1 MERSWITLSSA
12 DYHHIAAGL
21 LKDRQ
26 FELAW
31 DQLGIMQTKG
41 FYPEPW
47 LLNLFLYTLSSISAW
62 PEVTLILNTLPP
74 ERQFRLPTMLWS
86 HLLHVATREHYQPLV
101 SMIWNRAAK
110 TGYINPP
117 SGLCTTILE
126 SCAANGDTF
135 TAADVF
141 RLLGQRS
148 SMLQSW
154 HYESLLEAYL
164 VSGDIEGV
172 LSSAQIMTKAG
183 FPLNEQNTRSLY
195 THLQENSGKI
205 SDILGIISSESF
217 GTRDP
222 VSLVFINTILEALL
236 ADGKLSAALDIF
248 HKLNEYTP
256 EPATVATFNI
266 LLQGCA
272 QVAQKD
278 TAMSLAREMR
288 QYDIAP
294 TALTYDR
301 LILVCLSTKKQ
312 DDLEDAWWYY
322 EEAMAVGKNHP
333 ATGDESWGLR
343 RGTIRLLAENFVLH
357 RDHRAFDLLNQC
369 IADGMDVNVL
379 HRDIKDKWQLK
390 WGQASRGYI
399 DHEKSILPEPI
410 RGAVET

>member
-1 MERSWITLSSA
+1 MESSWITLSDA
-12 DYHHIAAGL
+12 DHHHIVAGL
-21 LKDRQ
+21 LKDLQ

-41 FYPEPW
+41 FYPQPW

-62 PEVTLILNTLPP
+62 PEVTVILNTLPP
-74 ERQFRLPTMLWS
+74 EPRFKLPAMLWS
-86 HLLHVATREHYQPLV
+86 HLLHTATREHYQPLV
-101 SMIWNRAAK
+101 SMIWNRAVN

-172 LSSAQIMTKAG
+172 LSSTQIMTKAG
-183 FPLNEQNTRSLY
+183 FPLNEENTRSLY
-195 THLQENSGKI
+195 TYLQENPEKI
-205 SDILGIISSESF
+205 SHTLDIIFSMSSS
-217 GTRDP
+217 TRDP

-236 ADGKLSAALDIF
+236 AHGKLTTALDIF
-248 HKLNEYTP
+248 HKLDEYTP
-256 EPATVATFNI
+256 EPATAATFNI

-278 TAMSLAREMR
+278 TAMSLAQKMR

-312 DDLEDAWWYY
+312 GDLEDAWRYY
-322 EEAMAVGKNHP
+322 EEAMAVGKSHR
-333 ATGDESWGLR
+333 ATSDGSWGLR

-369 IADGMDVNVL
+369 IVGGIDVSVL
-379 HRDIKDKWQLK
+379 LRDVKDQWQTK
-390 WGQASRGYI
+390 WGQSSGYI
-399 DHEKSILPEPI
+399 DHEKIMTSEPTLK
-410 RGAVET
+410 A